1 MQVDVFL
8 KIPGRRT
15 MFNLYSHGGSGNHG
29 CEAIVRS
36 TIKVLNENSVNV
48 FSHNV
53 DQDVKYGIDD
63 ICNLQKDTLSSIQRG
78 SLKWLLSSIQSK
90 ITGRIDLKVKYQRKL
105 LFENIHS
112 GDICFSVGG
121 DNYCYAGVEILGAVN
136 HCLRKKHCKTVLWGC
151 SVEPELLNNQ
161 QVINDISKFDLITAR
176 ESISYQALKRINN
189 NTYLIPD
196 SAFTLDRIDLPLPTG
211 WKENNTIGVNASPL
225 ILSSGNNENIVM
237 EAYRKLIITIIE
249 NTDSTIAL
257 IPHVVWDN
265 NDDREILK
273 QLYEE
278 FKDTGR
284 LVLVDDFNC
293 MQLKGYIARCRMF
306 IGARTHATIAAY
318 SSCVPTL
325 VLGYSVK
332 SRGIAKD
339 LFGTDKN
346 YVISVQGMKDTN
358 LLSEGFLWLLENE
371 KSIKSHLH
379 SMMPDYVNRVYN
391 AGTLVQAL

>member
-1 MQVDVFL
+1 
-8 KIPGRRT
+8 

-63 ICNLQKDTLSSIQRG
+63 ICNLQKDTVSSIQRG

-90 ITGRIDLKVKYQRKL
+90 TTGRIDLKVKYQRKL
-105 LFENIHS
+105 LFDNIHS

-136 HCLRKKHCKTVLWGC
+136 YCLRKKHCKTVLWGC

-196 SAFTLDRIDLPLPTG
+196 SAFALDRIDLPLPNG

-225 ILSSGNNENIVM
+225 ILSSGNNKNIVM
-237 EAYRKLIITIIE
+237 AAYRKLIITIIE

-265 NDDREILK
+265 NDDREVLK

-278 FKDTGR
+278 FKNTGR

-293 MQLKGYIARCRMF
+293 MQLKGYIAKCRMF

-346 YVISVQGMKDTN
+346 YVISVQDMKNSN

-371 KSIKSHLH
+371 KSIKAHLQ
-379 SMMPDYVNRVYN
+379 SIMPDYINKVYT
-391 AGTLVQAL
+391 AGMLVKAL

>member
-1 MQVDVFL
+1 M
-8 KIPGRRT
+8 
-15 MFNLYSHGGSGNHG
+15 
-29 CEAIVRS
+29 
-36 TIKVLNENSVNV
+36 
-48 FSHNV
+48 
-53 DQDVKYGIDD
+53 
-63 ICNLQKDTLSSIQRG
+63 
-78 SLKWLLSSIQSK
+78 
-90 ITGRIDLKVKYQRKL
+90 
-105 LFENIHS
+105 
-112 GDICFSVGG
+112 
-121 DNYCYAGVEILGAVN
+121 
-136 HCLRKKHCKTVLWGC
+136 
-151 SVEPELLNNQ
+151 
-161 QVINDISKFDLITAR
+161 
-176 ESISYQALKRINN
+176 
-189 NTYLIPD
+189 
-196 SAFTLDRIDLPLPTG
+196 
-211 WKENNTIGVNASPL
+211 
-225 ILSSGNNENIVM
+225 
-237 EAYRKLIITIIE
+237 
-249 NTDSTIAL
+249 

-265 NDDREILK
+265 NDDREVLK

-391 AGTLVQAL
+391 AGTLVKAL

>member
-1 MQVDVFL
+1 
-8 KIPGRRT
+8 

-136 HCLRKKHCKTVLWGC
+136 YCLRKKHCKTVLWGC

-196 SAFTLDRIDLPLPTG
+196 SAFALDRIDLPLPNG

-391 AGTLVQAL
+391 AGTLVKAL

>member
-1 MQVDVFL
+1 
-8 KIPGRRT
+8 

-63 ICNLQKDTLSSIQRG
+63 ICNLQKDTVSSIQRG

-90 ITGRIDLKVKYQRKL
+90 TTGRIDLKVKYQRKL
-105 LFENIHS
+105 LFDNIHS

-136 HCLRKKHCKTVLWGC
+136 YCLRKKHFKTVLWGC

-161 QVINDISKFDLITAR
+161 HVINDISKFDLITVR

-196 SAFTLDRIDLPLPTG
+196 SAFALDRIDLPLPTG

-225 ILSSGNNENIVM
+225 ILSSGNSENIVM

-265 NDDREILK
+265 NDDREVLK

-339 LFGTDKN
+339 IFGTDKN
-346 YVISVQGMKDTN
+346 YVISVQGMKNTN

-391 AGTLVQAL
+391 AGTLVKAL

>member
-1 MQVDVFL
+1 
-8 KIPGRRT
+8 

-78 SLKWLLSSIQSK
+78 SLKWLLSSLQSK

-273 QLYEE
+273 QLYEG

-391 AGTLVQAL
+391 AGTLVKAL

>member
-1 MQVDVFL
+1 
-8 KIPGRRT
+8 

-36 TIKVLNENSVNV
+36 TIKVLHENSVNV

-63 ICNLQKDTLSSIQRG
+63 ICNLQKDTVSSIQRG

-90 ITGRIDLKVKYQRKL
+90 TTGRIDLKVKYQRKL
-105 LFENIHS
+105 LFDNIHS

-136 HCLRKKHCKTVLWGC
+136 YCLRKKHCKTVLWGC

-196 SAFTLDRIDLPLPTG
+196 SAFALDRIDLPLPTG

-237 EAYRKLIITIIE
+237 KAYRKLIITIIE

-265 NDDREILK
+265 NDDREVLK

-293 MQLKGYIARCRMF
+293 MQLKGYIARCRTF

-339 LFGTDKN
+339 IFGTDKN
-346 YVISVQGMKDTN
+346 YVISVQGMKNAN

-391 AGTLVQAL
+391 AGPLVKAL

>member
-1 MQVDVFL
+1 
-8 KIPGRRT
+8 

-53 DQDVKYGIDD
+53 DQDEKYGIDD
-63 ICNLQKDTLSSIQRG
+63 ICNLQKDTISSIQRG
-78 SLKWLLSSIQSK
+78 SLKWLISSMQSK
-90 ITGRIDLKVKYQRKL
+90 ITGRIDLKIKYQRKS
-105 LFENIHS
+105 LFDNIHS

-121 DNYCYAGVEILGAVN
+121 DNYCYAGVEILGAIN
-136 HCLRKKHCKTVLWGC
+136 YCLRKKHCKTVLWGC
-151 SVEPELLNNQ
+151 SVEPELLHNQ
-161 QVINDISKFDLITAR
+161 HVINDISKFDLITAR

-196 SAFTLDRIDLPLPTG
+196 SAFALDRMDLPLPKG
-211 WKENNTIGVNASPL
+211 WKDNNTIGINASPL
-225 ILSSGNNENIVM
+225 ILASGNKENIVM
-237 EAYRKLIITIIE
+237 EAYRKLIITIIQ
-249 NTDSTIAL
+249 NTDSAIAL
-257 IPHVVWDN
+257 IPHVVWNN
-265 NDDREILK
+265 NDDREVLK

-339 LFGTDKN
+339 IFGTDKN
-346 YVISVQGMKDTN
+346 YVISVQNMKNSN

-371 KSIKSHLH
+371 KSIKSHLQ
-379 SMMPDYVNRVYN
+379 SMMPDYINKVYT
-391 AGTLVQAL
+391 AGTLVKAL

>member
-1 MQVDVFL
+1 
-8 KIPGRRT
+8 

-63 ICNLQKDTLSSIQRG
+63 ICNLQKDTVSSIQRG

-90 ITGRIDLKVKYQRKL
+90 TTGRIDLKVKYQRKL
-105 LFENIHS
+105 LFDNIHS

-136 HCLRKKHCKTVLWGC
+136 YCLRKKHCKTVLWGC

-196 SAFTLDRIDLPLPTG
+196 SAFALDRIDLPLPTG

-225 ILSSGNNENIVM
+225 ILSSGNNKNIVM
-237 EAYRKLIITIIE
+237 AAYRKLIITIIE

-265 NDDREILK
+265 NDDREVLK

-293 MQLKGYIARCRMF
+293 MQLKGYIAKCRMF

-346 YVISVQGMKDTN
+346 YVISVQDMKNSN

-371 KSIKSHLH
+371 KSIKAHLQ
-379 SMMPDYVNRVYN
+379 SIMPDYINKVYT
-391 AGTLVQAL
+391 AGMLVKAL

>member
-1 MQVDVFL
+1 
-8 KIPGRRT
+8 

-63 ICNLQKDTLSSIQRG
+63 ICNLQKDTVSSIQRG

-90 ITGRIDLKVKYQRKL
+90 TTGRIDLKVKYQRKL
-105 LFENIHS
+105 LFDNIHS

-136 HCLRKKHCKTVLWGC
+136 YCLRKKHCKTVLWGC

-161 QVINDISKFDLITAR
+161 HVINDISKFDLITVR

-196 SAFTLDRIDLPLPTG
+196 SAFALDRIDLPLPNG

-225 ILSSGNNENIVM
+225 ILSSGNSENIVM

-265 NDDREILK
+265 NDDREVLK

-339 LFGTDKN
+339 IFGTDKN
-346 YVISVQGMKDTN
+346 YVISVQGMKNTN

-391 AGTLVQAL
+391 AGTLVKAL

>member
-1 MQVDVFL
+1 
-8 KIPGRRT
+8 

-90 ITGRIDLKVKYQRKL
+90 ITGRIDLKVKYQKKL

>member
-1 MQVDVFL
+1 
-8 KIPGRRT
+8 

-63 ICNLQKDTLSSIQRG
+63 ICNLQKDTVSSIQRG

-90 ITGRIDLKVKYQRKL
+90 TTGRIDLKVKYQRKL
-105 LFENIHS
+105 LFDNIHS

-136 HCLRKKHCKTVLWGC
+136 YCLRKKHCKTVLWGC

-161 QVINDISKFDLITAR
+161 HVINDISKFDLITVR

-196 SAFTLDRIDLPLPTG
+196 SAFALDRIDLPLPTG

-225 ILSSGNNENIVM
+225 ILSSGNSENIVM

-265 NDDREILK
+265 NDDREVLK

-339 LFGTDKN
+339 IFGTDKN
-346 YVISVQGMKDTN
+346 YVISVQGMKNTN

-391 AGTLVQAL
+391 AGTLVKAL

>member
-1 MQVDVFL
+1 
-8 KIPGRRT
+8 

-63 ICNLQKDTLSSIQRG
+63 ICNLQKDTVSSIQRG

-90 ITGRIDLKVKYQRKL
+90 TTGRIDLKVKYQRKL
-105 LFENIHS
+105 LFDNIHS
-112 GDICFSVGG
+112 GDICLSVGG

-136 HCLRKKHCKTVLWGC
+136 YCLRKKHCKTVLWGC

-161 QVINDISKFDLITAR
+161 HVINDISKFDLITVR

-196 SAFTLDRIDLPLPTG
+196 SAFALDRIDLPLPTG

-225 ILSSGNNENIVM
+225 ILSSGNSENIVM

-265 NDDREILK
+265 NDDREVLK

-339 LFGTDKN
+339 IFGTDKN
-346 YVISVQGMKDTN
+346 YVISVQGMKNTN

-391 AGTLVQAL
+391 AGTLVKAL

>member
-1 MQVDVFL
+1 M
-8 KIPGRRT
+8 
-15 MFNLYSHGGSGNHG
+15 
-29 CEAIVRS
+29 
-36 TIKVLNENSVNV
+36 
-48 FSHNV
+48 
-53 DQDVKYGIDD
+53 
-63 ICNLQKDTLSSIQRG
+63 
-78 SLKWLLSSIQSK
+78 
-90 ITGRIDLKVKYQRKL
+90 
-105 LFENIHS
+105 
-112 GDICFSVGG
+112 
-121 DNYCYAGVEILGAVN
+121 
-136 HCLRKKHCKTVLWGC
+136 
-151 SVEPELLNNQ
+151 NNR

-176 ESISYQALKRINN
+176 ESISYQALKRIND

-211 WKENNTIGVNASPL
+211 WKEKNTIGVNASPL
-225 ILSSGNNENIVM
+225 ILSSGKNENIVM
-237 EAYRKLIITIIE
+237 EAYRKLIITIME

-265 NDDREILK
+265 NDDREVLK

-346 YVISVQGMKDTN
+346 YVISVRGMKNTN

-379 SMMPDYVNRVYN
+379 SIMPDYVNRVYN
-391 AGTLVQAL
+391 AGTLVKAL

>member
-1 MQVDVFL
+1 
-8 KIPGRRT
+8 

-136 HCLRKKHCKTVLWGC
+136 YCLRKKHCKTVLWGC

-391 AGTLVQAL
+391 AGTLVKAL

>member
-1 MQVDVFL
+1 
-8 KIPGRRT
+8 

-391 AGTLVQAL
+391 AGTLVKAL

>member
-1 MQVDVFL
+1 
-8 KIPGRRT
+8 

>member
-1 MQVDVFL
+1 
-8 KIPGRRT
+8 

-63 ICNLQKDTLSSIQRG
+63 ICNLQKDTLRSIQRG

-339 LFGTDKN
+339 IFGTDEN
-346 YVISVQGMKDTN
+346 YVISVQGMKNAN

-371 KSIKSHLH
+371 KSIKSHLY
-379 SMMPDYVNRVYN
+379 SMMPDYINRVYN
-391 AGTLVQAL
+391 AGTLVKAL

>member
-1 MQVDVFL
+1 M
-8 KIPGRRT
+8 I
-15 MFNLYSHGGSGNHG
+15 NLYSHGGSGNHG

-63 ICNLQKDTLSSIQRG
+63 ICNLQKDTLRSIQRG

-136 HCLRKKHCKTVLWGC
+136 YCLRKKHCKTVLWGC
-151 SVEPELLNNQ
+151 SVEPEILNNQ
-161 QVINDISKFDLITAR
+161 QAINDISKFDLITAR

-196 SAFTLDRIDLPLPTG
+196 SAFALDGIDLPLPNG

-265 NDDREILK
+265 NDDREVLK

-339 LFGTDKN
+339 IFGTDEN
-346 YVISVQGMKDTN
+346 YVISVQGMKNAN

-371 KSIKSHLH
+371 KSIKSHLY
-379 SMMPDYVNRVYN
+379 SMMPDYINRVYN
-391 AGTLVQAL
+391 AGTLVKAL

>member
-1 MQVDVFL
+1 
-8 KIPGRRT
+8 

-63 ICNLQKDTLSSIQRG
+63 ICNLQKDTVSSIQRG

-90 ITGRIDLKVKYQRKL
+90 TTGRIDLKVKYQRKL
-105 LFENIHS
+105 LFDNIHS

-136 HCLRKKHCKTVLWGC
+136 YCLRKKHCKTVLWGC

-196 SAFTLDRIDLPLPTG
+196 SAFALDRIDLPLPNG

-225 ILSSGNNENIVM
+225 ILSSGNNKNIVM
-237 EAYRKLIITIIE
+237 AAYRKLIITIIE

-265 NDDREILK
+265 NDDREVLK

-293 MQLKGYIARCRMF
+293 MQLKGYIAKCRMF

-346 YVISVQGMKDTN
+346 YVISVQDMKNSN

-371 KSIKSHLH
+371 KSIKAHLQ
-379 SMMPDYVNRVYN
+379 SIMPDYINKVYT
-391 AGTLVQAL
+391 AGMLVKAL

>member
-1 MQVDVFL
+1 
-8 KIPGRRT
+8 

-48 FSHNV
+48 FSYNV

-265 NDDREILK
+265 NDDREVLK

-339 LFGTDKN
+339 IFGTDEN
-346 YVISVQGMKDTN
+346 YVISVQGMKNAN

-379 SMMPDYVNRVYN
+379 SMMPDYINRVYN
-391 AGTLVQAL
+391 AGTLVKAL

>member
-1 MQVDVFL
+1 
-8 KIPGRRT
+8 

-63 ICNLQKDTLSSIQRG
+63 ICNLQKDTVSSIQRG

-90 ITGRIDLKVKYQRKL
+90 TTGRIDLKVKYQRKL
-105 LFENIHS
+105 LFDNIHS

-136 HCLRKKHCKTVLWGC
+136 YCLRKKHCKTVLWGC

-161 QVINDISKFDLITAR
+161 HVINDISKFDLITVR

-196 SAFTLDRIDLPLPTG
+196 SAFALDRIDLPLPTG

-265 NDDREILK
+265 NDDREVLK

-339 LFGTDKN
+339 IFGTDKN
-346 YVISVQGMKDTN
+346 YVISVQGMKNTN

-391 AGTLVQAL
+391 AGTLVKAL

>member
-1 MQVDVFL
+1 
-8 KIPGRRT
+8 

-63 ICNLQKDTLSSIQRG
+63 ICNLQKDTVSSIQRG

-90 ITGRIDLKVKYQRKL
+90 TTGRIDLKVKYQRKL
-105 LFENIHS
+105 LFDNIHS

-136 HCLRKKHCKTVLWGC
+136 YCLRKKHCKTVLWGC
-151 SVEPELLNNQ
+151 SVEPEILNNQ
-161 QVINDISKFDLITAR
+161 QAINDISKFDLITAR

-196 SAFTLDRIDLPLPTG
+196 SAFALDRIDLPLPNG

-265 NDDREILK
+265 NDDREVLK

-339 LFGTDKN
+339 IFGTDEN
-346 YVISVQGMKDTN
+346 YVISVQGMKNAN

-371 KSIKSHLH
+371 KSIKSHLY
-379 SMMPDYVNRVYN
+379 SMMPDYINRVYN
-391 AGTLVQAL
+391 AGTLVKAL

>member
-36 TIKVLNENSVNV
+36 TIKVLNDNSVNV

-53 DQDVKYGIDD
+53 DQDIKYGIDD
-63 ICNLQKDTLSSIQRG
+63 ICNLQNDTPDSIHHG
-78 SLKWLLSSIQSK
+78 SLKWFLGSMQNKL
-90 ITGRIDLKVKYQRKL
+90 TGRIDLTVRYQRKS
-105 LFENIHS
+105 LFENIHR
-112 GDICFSVGG
+112 GDICLSVGG
-121 DNYCYAGVEILGAVN
+121 DNYCYAGVETLSAVN
-136 HCLRKKHCKTVLWGC
+136 YALRKKHCKTVLWGC
-151 SVEPELLNNQ
+151 SVEPELLNDEQ
-161 QVINDISKFDLITAR
+161 IKHDLSEFDLITAR
-176 ESISYQALKRINN
+176 ESITYQALKKINK
-189 NTYLIPD
+189 NTHLIPD
-196 SAFTLDRIDLPLPTG
+196 SAFTLDRIDLPLPNG
-211 WKENNTIGVNASPL
+211 WKENNTIGINASPL
-225 ILSSGNNENIVM
+225 ILSSGNNENSVM
-237 EAYRKLIITIIE
+237 EAYRKLIVTIIE

-265 NDDREILK
+265 NDDRVVLK
-273 QLYEE
+273 QLFDE

-284 LVLVDDFNC
+284 LVLLGDYNC

-339 LFGTDKN
+339 IFGTDEN
-346 YVISVQGMKDTN
+346 YVISVQNMVNTN
-358 LLSEGFLWLLENE
+358 TLSDGFLWLLKNE
-371 KSIKSHLH
+371 KSLRAYLQ
-379 SMMPDYVNRVYN
+379 SMMPDYINKAY
-391 AGTLVQAL
+391 ASSALVKEL